1 MNDQNLQ
8 KRLIKL
14 QLTLTTIVLAVSWIL
29 ISMNDYFIFKNV
41 SVKNFE
47 TITRVLSRNLSTCL
61 AFKDK
66 DECQRVLSTIQQ
78 EENVLKAVVVDSSS
92 EAIAQYIRPVS
103 GNIDHTFEFSKNGFE
118 YEIQDK
124 VIRSTYPIFDNGV
137 YEGRLFIASDFDM
150 FEIFGKRHALAFLV
164 ISIASFLIGI
174 SLSSHLQRKITQQI
188 NLILKTMKKISGSKS
203 YNLRIHQN
211 PSWRNIDV
219 TEFRQLADSFD
230 DMIQQVESRD
240 VFLHKQNR
248 NLEKVV
254 EEKVQEVLRTAE
266 LASLGEMAGGVAHEI
281 NNPLTIIK
289 SSTRILQKLLSK
301 DKFDQATFKEFLDT
315 IDVTVDRIAKIVAG
329 LRNISRSSG
338 GEEKTECR
346 FTDIFNDVLDV
357 AESKFKSRGIE
368 MYKKY
373 TPEEANAKFM
383 ANRVQLSQVLVN
395 LLNNSFDAI
404 ADTNDPWI
412 NLSVKIQHDSIQLI
426 VTDSGAGIPLKVRE
440 KMFNPFF
447 TTKEIGKGTGI
458 GLAISKSMVEKMNGK
473 FFYDETCHNT
483 SFVVQ
488 LPRDAGTELAS

>member
-1 MNDQNLQ
+1 MIAQNLQ

-14 QLTLTTIVLAVSWIL
+14 QLALTTIVLAVSWVL
-29 ISMNDYFIFKNV
+29 ISLNDYFIFKKV

-47 TITRVLSRNLSTCL
+47 TIARILSRNLSTCL

-78 EENVLKAVVVDSSS
+78 EENVLKAVVVDSGQ
-92 EAIAQYIRPVS
+92 ETITQYVRPVS
-103 GNIDHTFEFSKNGFE
+103 GNIEHLFHFDKKDFE
-118 YEIQDK
+118 YEIEDK

-137 YEGRLFIASDFDM
+137 YEGRLFIVADFDM

-164 ISIASFLIGI
+164 IVIVSFLIGLV
-174 SLSSHLQRKITQQI
+174 LSGHLQRKITQQI
-188 NLILKTMKKISGSKS
+188 NLILKTMHKISRSKS

-211 PSWRNIDV
+211 PDWKKIDV

-230 DMIQQVESRD
+230 DLIQQVETRD
-240 VFLHKQNR
+240 MYVHKQNR

-289 SSTRILQKLLSK
+289 SSTRILQKLLQK
-301 DKFDQATFKEFLDT
+301 DKFDQVTFKEFLDN

-346 FTDIFNDVLDV
+346 YADIFNDVLDV

-368 MYKKY
+368 MHKKY
-373 TPEEANAKFM
+373 SPEEANKKFM

-412 NLSVKIQHDSIQLI
+412 NLEVKIQADNIQLI

-458 GLAISKSMVEKMNGK
+458 GLAISKSMVEKMDGK
-473 FFYDETCHNT
+473 FFYNEQCLNT
-483 SFVVQ
+483 SFIVQ
-488 LPRDAGTELAS
+488 LPV

>member
-1 MNDQNLQ
+1 MNNQNLQ

-14 QLTLTTIVLAVSWIL
+14 QLTLTTIVLTVSWIL
-29 ISMNDYFIFKNV
+29 ISLNDYYIFKNV

-78 EENVLKAVVVDSSS
+78 EENVLKAVVVDSSN
-92 EAIAQYIRPVS
+92 EAIAEYKRPVS
-103 GNIDHTFEFSKNGFE
+103 GNIIHTFEFSKKGFE

-174 SLSSHLQRKITQQI
+174 ALSSHLQRKITQQI

-211 PSWRNIDV
+211 PNWRNIDV

-289 SSTRILQKLLSK
+289 SSTRILQKLLLK
-301 DKFDQATFKEFLDT
+301 DKFDQATFKEFLDN

-338 GEEKTECR
+338 GEEKTECCY
-346 FTDIFNDVLDV
+346 TDIFNDVLDV

-373 TPEEANAKFM
+373 SPEEANARFM

-412 NLSVKIQHDSIQLI
+412 NLSVKIQNDSIQLI

-473 FFYDETCHNT
+473 FFYDEHCHNT

-488 LPRDAGTELAS
+488 LPREPGTELAG

>member
-29 ISMNDYFIFKNV
+29 ISMNDYFIFKSV

-47 TITRVLSRNLSTCL
+47 SITRVLSRNLSTCL

-78 EENVLKAVVVDSSS
+78 EDNVLKAVVVDPGN
-92 EAIAQYIRPVS
+92 ETIAQYVRPVS
-103 GNIDHTFEFSKNGFE
+103 GNIEHTFQFGKKGFE

-164 ISIASFLIGI
+164 ISIASFLLAIA
-174 SLSSHLQRKITQQI
+174 LSGHLQRKITQQI
-188 NLILKTMKKISGSKS
+188 NLILKTMKKISGSRS

-211 PSWRNIDV
+211 PNWRNIDV

-301 DKFDQATFKEFLDT
+301 DKFDQGTFKEFLDN

-338 GEEKTECR
+338 GEEKTECSYI
-346 FTDIFNDVLDV
+346 DIFNDVLDV
-357 AESKFKSRGIE
+357 AESRFKSRGIE
-368 MYKKY
+368 VYKKY
-373 TPEEANAKFM
+373 SAEEASTRFM

-412 NLSVKIQHDSIQLI
+412 NLSVRIQNDSIQLI

-473 FFYDETCHNT
+473 FFYDEQCHNT

-488 LPRDAGTELAS
+488 LPREVSTELAG